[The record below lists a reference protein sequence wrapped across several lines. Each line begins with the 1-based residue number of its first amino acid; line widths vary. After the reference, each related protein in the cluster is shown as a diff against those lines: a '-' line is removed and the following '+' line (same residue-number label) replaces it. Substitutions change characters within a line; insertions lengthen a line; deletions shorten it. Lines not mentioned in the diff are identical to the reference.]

1 MVAAEND
8 SLRKIAILMVA
19 LGIEVSAKVFNHLNE
34 REIELV
40 SKEIA
45 KLGKLSREEINEV
58 ILEVHQKVLEDTSVE
73 GGVEYLKGVLEKSV
87 GAHKTMGIIRRLSEV
102 RPFSYFE
109 NTSGTQIADLIC
121 NEAPQIIALVLSY
134 LPAAQA
140 AEVFAQLPEQQRQE
154 VALNLVS
161 LKNVH
166 REAIDN
172 AHKALE
178 KLVVNKGQQVSELV
192 SFEGEG
198 VKNLANILNATAQQ
212 IEKKVMED
220 LKTANPELAD
230 QVRKHMFLFEDLVIL
245 DDVSLQKV
253 LRQVDMRDLTLSL
266 KMADEK
272 LKNKVFNNLSER
284 VRDITME
291 EIKFLGP
298 VRLRQAEEAQQ
309 KVISV
314 VRKLGEAGEI
324 MIPRRGEQE
333 EFV

>member
-1 MVAAEND
+1 MVAAESD

-34 REIELV
+34 REIELI

-58 ILEVHQKVLEDTSVE
+58 IAEIHEKLLEDTSVE

-109 NTSGTQIADLIC
+109 NASGTQIADLIC
-121 NEAPQIIALVLSY
+121 SEAPQIIALVLSY
-134 LPAAQA
+134 LPAAQS

-178 KLVVNKGQQVSELV
+178 KLVVNKGQQFSELV